1 LSEPL
6 RIRDWRPDEDDARLL
21 ELSNAAF
28 GLARDAA
35 WWRWKFRDNPAGP
48 AEIALAEE
56 GGRAVSMAC
65 AMPRE
70 LLIGGRPARG
80 AQSVD
85 IATLPAYRG
94 RGLYTRVAQHLWS
107 RLAERGFT
115 CTYGFTNA
123 QSTGVTLERLGRV
136 PVGALPVRL
145 RPLRPLAAL
154 AGRLGIARP
163 PERAA
168 APACAPGIR
177 VAGAIDARFDEL
189 WSRLA
194 CGADIAGVRDA
205 RYLRWRYLAR
215 PDARY
220 EVLVAE
226 SAARID
232 GYAIWRRLERFGLD
246 TAFVA
251 DVAAD
256 PASAGAAARLLAEVS
271 RRARAAGASLL
282 ALLSWPACAAHAA
295 ARRAAWLPLPAALFP
310 QVNVFSVISHDPAL
324 PTSALA
330 DPARWWLAWGDSDVV

>member
-1 LSEPL
+1 MSEPL
-6 RIRDWRPDEDDARLL
+6 CIRDWRPDEDDAPLL

-28 GLARDAA
+28 GLARGAD

-48 AEIALAEE
+48 GEIALAEDD
-56 GGRAVSMAC
+56 GRAVSMAC
-65 AMPRE
+65 ALPRE

-85 IATLPAYRG
+85 VATLPAYRG

-107 RLAERGFT
+107 RLAARGFA

-123 QSTGVTLERLGRV
+123 QSTRLTLERLGRIS
-136 PVGALPVRL
+136 VGALPVRL
-145 RPLRPLAAL
+145 RPLRPLAAF
-154 AGRLGIARP
+154 AGRLGFG
-163 PERAA
+163 RAPQRA
-168 APACAPGIR
+168 EPAACAPGIR
-177 VAGAIDARFDEL
+177 VADAIDGRFDEL

-194 CGADIAGVRDA
+194 RCADIAGVRDA
-205 RYLRWRYLAR
+205 RYLRWRYRAR

-256 PASAGAAARLLAEVS
+256 PAEAGVAARLLAEVS
-271 RRARAAGASLL
+271 RRARAAGASML
-282 ALLSWPACAAHAA
+282 ALLSWPGSSAHRA

-310 QVNVFSVISHDPAL
+310 QTNVFSVISHDPAL
-324 PTSALA
+324 PTPALA
-330 DPARWWLAWGDSDVV
+330 DPARWWIAWGDSDVV